1 MNIDAAKSSATSSFI
16 TRLALYGL
24 GLNAVWEYVQCGTFY
39 AMPDLSFWRHALLMW
54 AAIFGDVVI
63 VLGIAY
69 LARLT
74 VGAGHLF
81 PFDQKG
87 WLAML
92 GFGLIAS
99 VILEWSARHLN
110 LWAYNQRMPVIIIFG
125 ESIGLSPILQI
136 TVLPALSVYLSTC
149 RPPSGK
155 RAR

>member
-1 MNIDAAKSSATSSFI
+1 
-16 TRLALYGL
+16 
-24 GLNAVWEYVQCGTFY
+24 
-39 AMPDLSFWRHALLMW
+39 MPDLSLWRHGLLMW

-81 PFDQKG
+81 PLDQKG
-87 WLAML
+87 WLALL

-99 VILEWSARHLN
+99 VILEWPARHLN
-110 LWAYNQRMPVIIIFG
+110 LWAYNQRMSVIIIF
-125 ESIGLSPILQI
+125 ESAGLSPILQI
-136 TVLPALSVYLSTC
+136 TVVPALSVYLSSRRA
-149 RPPSGK
+149 RPGK